1 MADLLVVVL
10 FIRKKRSVTYRFSY
24 AMRHDDVCRVGG
36 GGWGIRLVAL
46 VLFFSFGFTPCKAEQ
61 LQQGMELKE
70 KESQKG

>member
-1 MADLLVVVL
+1 
-10 FIRKKRSVTYRFSY
+10 
-24 AMRHDDVCRVGG
+24 MRHDDVCRVGG
-36 GGWGIRLVAL
+36 GGWEVRLVAL